1 MRHVSSMTAIAAILV
16 AASVGSADA
25 RQARSYVQS
34 ADCGARLMG
43 SEVGEAR
50 GLCVRPTSARKR
62 VRVARANDVR
72 RPHVSRRGASCGGT
86 LSPVR
91 ASSGAIACVT
101 SKAADKFQSFVTALE
116 ATGYRIDFMGGWRR
130 HGSCH
135 MCNMHPRG
143 LAIDINQT
151 GRNRVTRRFP
161 SGVTALAAQYG
172 LLHGAV
178 WNNADAG
185 HFELLSASP
194 TRHAY
199 ARRLTGAYASARSVP
214 DAVTIAGRLS
224 AQGSGAH

>member
-50 GLCVRPTSARKR
+50 GLCVRPASARKR
-62 VRVARANDVR
+62 VRVARANDGH
-72 RPHVSRRGASCGGT
+72 RPHVARRGESCGGS
-86 LSPVR
+86 LLPVR
-91 ASSGAIACVT
+91 ASSGAIACVA
-101 SKAADKFQSFVTALE
+101 SKAAGKFQSFVTALE

-161 SGVTALAAQYG
+161 SGVTALAAQHG

-194 TRHAY
+194 TRHAH
-199 ARRLTGAYASARSVP
+199 RSLEAYASARSEP
-214 DAVTIAGRLS
+214 DAVTVAGSLA